1 MNDAPVVPTDEEFD
15 QDDDDREQMPF
26 VDTTMMEFSNYAHVE
41 VKRGISKHYE
51 FEYWTTKYQWRRQ
64 CRKEGNLRDLVSYY
78 LVNMQTSKTVAHLV
92 PDIMTPMEA
101 IEEEDKGGWIPPSS
115 LWISES
121 SEYERMTDVAE

>member
-1 MNDAPVVPTDEEFD
+1 
-15 QDDDDREQMPF
+15 
-26 VDTTMMEFSNYAHVE
+26 
-41 VKRGISKHYE
+41 
-51 FEYWTTKYQWRRQ
+51 
-64 CRKEGNLRDLVSYY
+64 
-78 LVNMQTSKTVAHLV
+78 MQTSKTVAHLV